1 MERVRGW
8 IADCAG
14 ILMLSGFRRIP
25 EDKTRRSELP
35 AAISGYELLPTEPYL
50 GLASSHD
57 IRVLGKLFDISSCV
71 IASQKSKAGIIRIHP
86 TDQTSIAAVYS
97 EQLRSS
103 SGARYQR
110 VTTYSVMKSVSD
122 VVLAK
127 PKSPIFRSQFE
138 LRSKLLGFRS
148 RCNTFAECTY
158 FSPLKS
164 WYIKYCKVHQI
175 LSVSGTNLSQRIKPH
190 AKMIYIEETGV

>member
-1 MERVRGW
+1 MKSKSQ
-8 IADCAG
+8 
-14 ILMLSGFRRIP
+14 MLTWYWGSCLTYLRALSLRRNL
-25 EDKTRRSELP
+25 R
-35 AAISGYELLPTEPYL
+35 
-50 GLASSHD
+50 LASSGNKGSLV
-57 IRVLGKLFDISSCV
+57 IISP
-71 IASQKSKAGIIRIHP
+71 RIHP

-190 AKMIYIEETGV
+190 AKMIMIYIEETGV